1 MISGF
6 FEDTDVLAEDFAR
19 FASGILSNG
28 VLEDDNNT
36 LKVTTNNGMA
46 VSVAPGY
53 CWINGHFGKCEY
65 AETFPIGTA
74 DGTNARY
81 DRVVARLDSSK
92 RKISIVVLKGTPA
105 ASPEIPAIVRDGTYY
120 DLGLAVIYIRAGALA
135 ISDSDITDTRSDST
149 VCGGVLARTAEKLA
163 LDGKA
168 DKSEIEG
175 FVAVGDV
182 KMTACTTAPKKWL
195 ICDGAAVS
203 RSRYAALFSAIGT
216 TYGEGD
222 GSATFNLPNLSGRVV
237 VGVDTSDSDFL
248 TAGKTGG
255 EKAHELTVSEMPPH
269 SHAIDVISDPDGEES
284 GVDKMSVGKNFYI
297 NYISTRNSGNGE
309 SHNNLQ
315 PYMALNYIIYAGV
328 V

>member
-36 LKVTTNNGMA
+36 LKVTANNGMA

-65 AETFPIGTA
+65 AETFSIGTA

-81 DRVVARLDSSK
+81 DRAVARLDYSM
-92 RKISIVVLKGTPA
+92 RKISIVILKGTPA
-105 ASPEIPAIVRDGTYY
+105 ATPEIPAITRDGTYY

-135 ISDSDITDTRSDST
+135 VSDSDITDTRSDSA

-168 DKSEIEG
+168 DKSEIDG
-175 FVAVGDV
+175 LTNVGDI
-182 KMTACTTAPKKWL
+182 KITACASAPQKWL
-195 ICDGAAVS
+195 ICNGAIIS
-203 RSRYAALFSAIGT
+203 RSKYAALFSAIGT
-216 TYGEGD
+216 TYGVGD
-222 GSATFNLPNLSGRVV
+222 GSTTFNIPNLSGKVV
-237 VGVDTSDSDFL
+237 VGIDESDSDFSA
-248 TAGKTGG
+248 TGKTGG
-255 EKAHELTVSEMPPH
+255 EKLHELTVGEMPSH
-269 SHAIDVISDPDGEES
+269 SHSGKVIMNAGDDYGLEVSDQGGAVRTYQTGNTGDG
-284 GVDKMSVGKNFYI
+284 VP
-297 NYISTRNSGNGE
+297 
-309 SHNNLQ
+309 HNNIQ
-315 PYMALNYIIYAGV
+315 PYMALNYIIYTGV

>member
-36 LKVTTNNGMA
+36 LKVTANNGMA

-65 AETFPIGTA
+65 AETFTVATA

-81 DRVVARLDSSK
+81 DRVVARLDYSK
-92 RKISIVVLKGTPA
+92 RKISILILKGTPA
-105 ASPEIPAIVRDGTYY
+105 ATPEIPAITRDGTYY

-135 ISDSDITDTRSDST
+135 VSDSDITDTRSDSA

-168 DKSEIEG
+168 DKSEIDG
-175 FVAVGDV
+175 LTNVGDI
-182 KMTACTTAPKKWL
+182 KITACASAPQKWL
-195 ICDGAAVS
+195 ICNGATIS
-203 RSRYAALFSAIGT
+203 RSKYAALFSAIGT
-216 TYGEGD
+216 TYGPGD
-222 GSATFNLPNLSGRVV
+222 GSTTFNLPNLTGKVV
-237 VGVDTSDSDFL
+237 VGIDAADSDFSEP
-248 TAGKTGG
+248 GKTGG
-255 EKAHELTVSEMPPH
+255 EKSHELTISEIPPH
-269 SHAIDVISDPDGEES
+269 RHSENIILNNGYDYGIDPSNQGGVMSTYQTGSTGDGA
-284 GVDKMSVGKNFYI
+284 
-297 NYISTRNSGNGE
+297 

-315 PYMALNYIIYAGV
+315 PYMALNYIIYTGV
-328 V
+328 

>member
-28 VLEDDNNT
+28 VLEDDNKA
-36 LKVTTNNGMA
+36 LKVTANNGMA

-53 CWINGHFGKCEY
+53 CWINGHFGKGEY
-65 AETFPIGTA
+65 AETFSIGTA

-81 DRVVARLDSSK
+81 DRIVARLDYSK
-92 RKISIVVLKGTPA
+92 RKISIVVLKGKPA

-120 DLGLAVIYIRAGALA
+120 DLGLAVIYIRVGALA
-135 ISDSDITDTRSDST
+135 ISNSDITDTRSDSA
-149 VCGGVLARTAEKLA
+149 VCGGVIARTAEKLA

-175 FVAVGDV
+175 FVTVGDV
-182 KMTACTTAPKKWL
+182 KMTVCTTAPKKWL
-195 ICDGAAVS
+195 ICNGAAVS

-222 GSATFNLPNLSGRVV
+222 GSTTFNLPNLSGRVV
-237 VGVDTSDSDFL
+237 VGVDKSDPDFSA
-248 TAGKTGG
+248 AGKTGG
-255 EKAHELTVSEMPPH
+255 EKTHKLTIEEMPAHGH
-269 SHAIDVISDPDGEES
+269 SISAISDPTGSAEGVNITASAS
-284 GVDKMSVGKNFYI
+284 GRE
-297 NYISTRNSGNGE
+297 STRFPTSSAGGGKA
-309 SHNNLQ
+309 HNNLQ